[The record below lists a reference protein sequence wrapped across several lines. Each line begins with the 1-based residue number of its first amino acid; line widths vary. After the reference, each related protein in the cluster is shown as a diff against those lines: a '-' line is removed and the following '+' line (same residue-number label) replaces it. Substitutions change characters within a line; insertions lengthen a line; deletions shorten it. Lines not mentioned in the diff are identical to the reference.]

1 MKTSHGDQQV
11 QRRIV
16 GGSRFVTA
24 LVTALLLAACGSV
37 GVGNTYVGNADL
49 GAFTKAPSEWKT
61 EVVQSQP
68 EFTMHGFWAPG
79 GSKSSLLEPT
89 SAVSGVVIRRL
100 PTTEEQTDLDYLGRT
115 VAFTD
120 LEQALTE
127 GYAVLSEGP
136 TDTRVSK
143 LSGERLVYDLQTE
156 GGTLRILQVS
166 VADRAK
172 GEVYGV
178 VIGCSVACFNA
189 NRATIDNIAKDFRLN
204 Q

>member
-1 MKTSHGDQQV
+1 MKRATLSIIAV
-11 QRRIV
+11 IMLV
-16 GGSRFVTA
+16 G
-24 LVTALLLAACGSV
+24 CG
-37 GVGNTYVGNADL
+37 GVSIGNTYVGNAEL
-49 GAFTKAPSEWKT
+49 GAYTKAPSQWKT

-79 GSKSSLLEPT
+79 GSKTTLLEPT

-100 PTTEEQTDLDYLGRT
+100 PTSEEQSDLDYLGRT

-120 LEQALTE
+120 LDQALAE

-143 LSGERLVYDLQTE
+143 LSGERLVYDLQTDS
-156 GGTLRILQVS
+156 GVLRILQVS

-178 VIGCSVACFNA
+178 VLGCSVVCFNE
-189 NRATIDNIAKDFRLN
+189 NRATIDNIARDFRLN

>member
-1 MKTSHGDQQV
+1 MQLGVAICAVIATLSLAGC
-11 QRRIV
+11 
-16 GGSRFVTA
+16 GGVS
-24 LVTALLLAACGSV
+24 
-37 GVGNTYVGNADL
+37 VGNTYVGSADL
-49 GAFTKAPSEWKT
+49 GAFTKAPSEWQS

-79 GSKSSLLEPT
+79 GSRATLLEPN
-89 SAVSGVVIRRL
+89 SSVSGVVIRRL

-120 LEQALTE
+120 LDQALEE

-136 TDTRVSK
+136 TATRVSK
-143 LSGERLVYDLQTE
+143 LSGEKLIFDLQTDS
-156 GGTLRILQVS
+156 GTLRVLQVS
-166 VADRAK
+166 VANRLK

-178 VIGCSVACFNA
+178 VIGCSVKCFND
-189 NRATIDNIAKDFRLN
+189 NRATIDSIAKDFRLN

>member
-1 MKTSHGDQQV
+1 MNQHRSEERGW
-11 QRRIV
+11 RRRTR
-16 GGSRFVTA
+16 SRRVVAAVVA
-24 LVTALLLAACGSV
+24 LVVLASCGSLSV
-37 GVGNTYVGNADL
+37 ESTYVGNADL

-61 EVVQSQP
+61 DVVQSQP

-79 GSKSSLLEPT
+79 GSKTSLLEPT

-143 LSGERLVYDLQTE
+143 LSGEKLVYDLQTE

-189 NRATIDNIAKDFRLN
+189 NRETIEDIAKDFRLN

>member
-1 MKTSHGDQQV
+1 MKV
-11 QRRIV
+11 R
-16 GGSRFVTA
+16 TA
-24 LVTALLLAACGSV
+24 LCAVIASVLFASCGGVSV
-37 GVGNTYVGNADL
+37 GSTYVGNADL
-49 GAFTKAPSEWKT
+49 GAFTKAPSEWKS

-79 GSKSSLLEPT
+79 GSKATLLEPN

-120 LEQALTE
+120 LEQALEE

-143 LSGERLVYDLQTE
+143 LSGERLIFDLQTDS
-156 GGTLRILQVS
+156 GTLRVLQVS
-166 VADRAK
+166 VANRVK

-178 VIGCSVACFNA
+178 VIGCSVKCFND
-189 NRATIDNIAKDFRLN
+189 NRATIDSIAKDFRLN

>member
-1 MKTSHGDQQV
+1 
-11 QRRIV
+11 
-16 GGSRFVTA
+16 
-24 LVTALLLAACGSV
+24 
-37 GVGNTYVGNADL
+37 
-49 GAFTKAPSEWKT
+49 
-61 EVVQSQP
+61 SQP

-100 PTTEEQTDLDYLGRT
+100 PTTEEQTDLDYLVRT

>member
-1 MKTSHGDQQV
+1 MKVPHGDQRV
-11 QRRIV
+11 QRRII
-16 GGSRFVTA
+16 GGTRLVTA
-24 LVTALLLAACGSV
+24 FVAALLLAACGGVS
-37 GVGNTYVGNADL
+37 VGNTYVGNADL

-143 LSGERLVYDLQTE
+143 LTGERLVYDLQTE